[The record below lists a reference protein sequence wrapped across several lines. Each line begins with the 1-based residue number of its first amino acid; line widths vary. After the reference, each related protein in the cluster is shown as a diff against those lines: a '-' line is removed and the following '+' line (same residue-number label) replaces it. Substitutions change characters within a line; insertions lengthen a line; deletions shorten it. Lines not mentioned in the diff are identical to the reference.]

1 MNITKHAKER
11 YAERIMDKNDKS
23 SIAVFIA
30 QHEEKIKTD
39 IEKMVQYADLIY
51 EGESLKNPKDTLK
64 IYLNGLWVIILDAN
78 TSNVI
83 TLYSVDLGVDEE
95 LNNLFVSK
103 MKARI
108 NSSTQHYSEVEEE
121 LKNKHLGY
129 KDNIRNNEIKI
140 ANYKKIIKSLE
151 DNNYALKDLMDSENA
166 LLKEAK
172 TDIQEAVMTLIGK
185 KTF

>member
-78 TSNVI
+78 TNNVI
-83 TLYSVDLGVDEE
+83 TLYSVDLGVDDE

-108 NSSTQHYSEVEEE
+108 NASTQHYSEVEEE
-121 LKNKHLGY
+121 LKNKHLEY

-166 LLKEAK
+166 LLREAK